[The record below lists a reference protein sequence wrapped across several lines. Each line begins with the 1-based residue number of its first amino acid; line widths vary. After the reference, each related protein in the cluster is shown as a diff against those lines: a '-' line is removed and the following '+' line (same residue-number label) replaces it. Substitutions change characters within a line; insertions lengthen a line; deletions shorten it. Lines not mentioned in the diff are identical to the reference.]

1 MITLDTIPHSQ
12 FRTRGNHFYT
22 ADDNGHIA
30 VWPWDLDEL
39 RAAGV
44 EVCACGALPAPTK
57 PAPDPSAPA

>member
-1 MITLDTIPHSQ
+1 MIILDTIPHSQ

-22 ADDNGHIA
+22 ADDDGHVA

-44 EVCACGALPAPTK
+44 EHCSCTPPTHGDAPAP
-57 PAPDPSAPA
+57 APSAPA